1 MACTYLSSGYLNAD
15 LFNSLS
21 ELIRLDS
28 AVVIKVEVLEGL
40 LEDGLLALSS
50 LGLFGE
56 LVLEFSLETDK
67 TVRL

>member
-1 MACTYLSSGYLNAD
+1 MAYTYLSSGDLNAD

>member
-1 MACTYLSSGYLNAD
+1 MACTYLSSGDLNAD